1 MRGSSDSYRV
11 KWQSR
16 VRPGSAQA
24 YALATVLI
32 VISSLIRWGL
42 GLVTDEVQGFATYYP
57 AVLFAALL
65 GGAGAG
71 IFATLLGG
79 LISWWVFLP
88 PYFMFFP
95 LTPGQAVSLLSYL
108 FASLLIV
115 WAADHNRKLTKRFED
130 EEKFRKLAV
139 EELAHRLKNKLA
151 TIQSI
156 ISFRLREHLQAK
168 DEILSSFRALM
179 ATDDLIMATQEQG
192 ARIRDILSA
201 ELAPYDVSRISM
213 EGPDCLL
220 SPKLALTMAML
231 VHELATNAAKYG
243 ALSSSVGK
251 LSIDW
256 SISDARLNLDWRESG
271 GPVVTKPTHRG
282 FGTRLLSRSLDQFG
296 GTVETAF
303 ETTGLICKLS
313 VILPEKTPSIVPD
326 VTNKAPP
333 HVFVA
338 D

>member
-1 MRGSSDSYRV
+1 
-11 KWQSR
+11 
-16 VRPGSAQA
+16 
-24 YALATVLI
+24 
-32 VISSLIRWGL
+32 
-42 GLVTDEVQGFATYYP
+42 
-57 AVLFAALL
+57 
-65 GGAGAG
+65 
-71 IFATLLGG
+71 
-79 LISWWVFLP
+79 
-88 PYFMFFP
+88 
-95 LTPGQAVSLLSYL
+95 
-108 FASLLIV
+108 
-115 WAADHNRKLTKRFED
+115 
-130 EEKFRKLAV
+130 
-139 EELAHRLKNKLA
+139 
-151 TIQSI
+151 
-156 ISFRLREHLQAK
+156 
-168 DEILSSFRALM
+168 
-179 ATDDLIMATQEQG
+179 
-192 ARIRDILSA
+192 
-201 ELAPYDVSRISM
+201 M

-220 SPKLALTMAML
+220 SPKLALTMALL
-231 VHELATNAAKYG
+231 VHELTTNAAKYG

-333 HVFVA
+333 HVLVA